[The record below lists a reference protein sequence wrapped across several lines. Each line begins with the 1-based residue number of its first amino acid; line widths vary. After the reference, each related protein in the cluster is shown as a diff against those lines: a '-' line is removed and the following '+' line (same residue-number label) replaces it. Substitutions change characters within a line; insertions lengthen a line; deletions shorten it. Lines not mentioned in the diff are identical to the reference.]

1 MEERWCGMKKNDWI
15 LAAAIFFVAV
25 LTIGLQLLKTTD
37 EYSEVEIQVNGELY
51 GRYRL
56 EQDQE
61 IDVNDKNKVLIK
73 DRKVRMEDADCPDQ
87 ICVNHRAI
95 SRDGESIICLPNQTI
110 VRSVVERNR
119 RWMRLHG
126 RKVAIFGVFTA
137 LALIFSYVE
146 LLIPINFGIP
156 GAKLGLANLMTVLV
170 LYKMGIKEA
179 LALSVTRIILSGFM
193 FGNLFGI
200 LYSLSGGLLSF
211 LVMVL
216 LKKSDRFSVA
226 GVSIGG
232 GTAHNIGQLL
242 VAMVVVQTYQ
252 VGYYLPVLLVA
263 GEVTGLLIGLVA
275 KEVLKRIQGI
285 SLV

>member
-1 MEERWCGMKKNDWI
+1 M
-15 LAAAIFFVAV
+15 
-25 LTIGLQLLKTTD
+25 
-37 EYSEVEIQVNGELY
+37 
-51 GRYRL
+51 
-56 EQDQE
+56 
-61 IDVNDKNKVLIK
+61 
-73 DRKVRMEDADCPDQ
+73 
-87 ICVNHRAI
+87 
-95 SRDGESIICLPNQTI
+95 
-110 VRSVVERNR
+110 
-119 RWMRLHG
+119 HG

-242 VAMVVVQTYQ
+242 VAMVVVPTYQ

-285 SLV
+285 TLV